1 MKRMEIWYCVV
12 YIRRAKFLTRIRSVI
27 KMTERTESTNLFL
40 NLYMQMY
47 LTYMN
52 AYLQLCTNYF

>member
-1 MKRMEIWYCVV
+1 
-12 YIRRAKFLTRIRSVI
+12 
-27 KMTERTESTNLFL
+27 MTERTESTNLFL